1 MKTVKDAF
9 EEVSAWV
16 EVPADNKKG
25 FKIKYVYSGPWY
37 IWRTEPEEIQKSKVV
52 IGILCLLDMI
62 LFAAAGLMPGSVNTV
77 KWVEIP
83 GLFSLLALVYEIT
96 GVVAFCRSKE
106 KMLQPDF
113 RRIKTY
119 LGAAPVVRGVLTLAT
134 AAGSVYAIGM
144 TEVTAYHI
152 ATTVLFLLSSV
163 ASLIMWKRF
172 VKIPHTSEKND
183 ILKHI
188 HDGVLEDG
196 IEAYF
201 L

>member
-1 MKTVKDAF
+1 
-9 EEVSAWV
+9 
-16 EVPADNKKG
+16 
-25 FKIKYVYSGPWY
+25 
-37 IWRTEPEEIQKSKVV
+37 
-52 IGILCLLDMI
+52 
-62 LFAAAGLMPGSVNTV
+62 
-77 KWVEIP
+77 
-83 GLFSLLALVYEIT
+83 
-96 GVVAFCRSKE
+96 
-106 KMLQPDF
+106 MLQPDF
-113 RRIKTY
+113 RRIKTH
-119 LGAAPVVRGVLTLAT
+119 LGAAPVIRGVLTLAT